1 VCLVSWLTDPDEE
14 WSTDE
19 RSTRRGHPQTPEPD
33 PAAAGMPWP
42 PTGEPV
48 RPMYPD
54 YQGEWGGG
62 PVDPAVA
69 PVGPPPG
76 NGSGERHPG
85 RLKLVAIIL
94 TGWLVVSAVV
104 LVTLLLVRGPHN
116 SAGPAGPTSTA
127 GGSSAQSNP
136 PSSSLPDGWTQ
147 QATDDQTDCAAHAYG
162 QVQAFLAKTRCSSVH
177 RVLATTNQ
185 GGRPVV
191 VAAYTIT
198 FDSASRAASY
208 NKLVASDGTGNISD
222 LLRDGTTYPGAPRA
236 LPPAGFASRVEGIQ
250 VFVAEAGYTTGASR
264 SDDPSLRSV
273 AQQAVARR

>member
-1 VCLVSWLTDPDEE
+1 
-14 WSTDE
+14 
-19 RSTRRGHPQTPEPD
+19 
-33 PAAAGMPWP
+33 
-42 PTGEPV
+42 
-48 RPMYPD
+48 MYPD
-54 YQGEWGGG
+54 YQGDWGGG
-62 PVDPAVA
+62 PVDPAVEA
-69 PVGPPPG
+69 LGPPAPG
-76 NGSGERHPG
+76 HGSPERHPG
-85 RLKLVAIIL
+85 RLKLVAVIL

-104 LVTLLLVRGPHN
+104 LVTLLLIRGPHN
-116 SAGPAGPTSTA
+116 SAGSANPTPTA
-127 GGSSAQSNP
+127 GGSSAQSNQ

-185 GGRPVV
+185 GGRSVV

-198 FDSASRAASY
+198 FDSASRATTY
-208 NKLVASDGTGNISD
+208 NKLVTSDGTGNISD

-250 VFVAEAGYTTGASR
+250 VFVAEAGYTSGASR
-264 SDDPSLRSV
+264 SDDPSLQRV